1 MVGFRTC
8 FVKVF
13 LLLLLFLTTGSI
25 FAQCDDDQIVVVL
38 SLDGFRWDYSQK
50 TATPT
55 FNLMAKEGVKVES
68 LIPCFPSKTFPNHF
82 TMATG
87 LYPANH
93 GLVNNSFYDP
103 ALHESYAIVKKQARF
118 NPDFY
123 DGEPIWITAQKQGLH
138 TASFYWVGA
147 DVAIQNMHPDYWK
160 DYNGGIPLIQRID
173 TIIKW
178 LEMPETQ
185 RPRLIMAYYH
195 EPDGLG
201 HAYGPDDART
211 LNMVHEL
218 DSLTGILYKRI
229 KALPNAECINLIVL
243 SDHGMGNIT
252 SEQNIALS
260 DLIPE
265 SWNVRIEGGNPM
277 YNIYAEKPV
286 VDSVYD
292 RLKVVPH
299 MQVWKAGEVPAH
311 LNYRDNPRIGDIV
324 IVADSAWSITRFP
337 PKKSFTGG
345 THGYDTRNKEMHTIF
360 YAAGPAF
367 KQGYVQPS
375 FQNIHIYSLLAHLLG
390 IVPVETDGSLE
401 QVKGMLR
408 RDN

>member
-1 MVGFRTC
+1 MVIFRTC
-8 FVKVF
+8 FVKPF

-55 FNLMAKEGVKVES
+55 LNLVAKEGVSTES
-68 LIPCFPSKTFPNHF
+68 LIPCFPSKTFPNHY
-82 TMATG
+82 TIATG
-87 LYPANH
+87 LYPAHH

-103 ALHESYAIVKKQARF
+103 ALGESYAILNKEARF
-118 NPDFY
+118 NADFY
-123 DGEPIWITAQKQGLH
+123 KGEPIWITAQKQGLL
-138 TASFYWVGA
+138 TASYNWVGSE
-147 DVAIQNMHPDYWK
+147 VPIQDMCPDYWK
-160 DYNGGIPLIQRID
+160 DYDGGISLIQRID
-173 TIIKW
+173 TIINW
-178 LEMPETQ
+178 LEMPENL

-195 EPDGLG
+195 EPDGVG
-201 HAYGPDDART
+201 HTYGPDDART
-211 LNMVHEL
+211 LNRVHEL
-218 DSLTGILYKRI
+218 DSLTGILYNRI
-229 KALPNAECINLIVL
+229 KALPNANCINFIVL
-243 SDHGMGNIT
+243 SDHGMGNID
-252 SEQNIALS
+252 SERNIVLN

-277 YNIYAEKPV
+277 YNIYVKSPV
-286 VDSVYD
+286 VDSVYQ

-311 LNYRDNPRIGDIV
+311 LNYTGNPRIGDIV

-337 PKKSFTGG
+337 PKKAFTGG
-345 THGYDTRNKEMHTIF
+345 AHGYDPRNKEMHTIF

-367 KQGYVQPS
+367 KQGYVQPA
-375 FQNIHIYSLLAHLLG
+375 FQNIHIYPLLAYLLG
-390 IVPVETDGSLE
+390 IVPVKTDGDLE
-401 QVKGMLR
+401 QVEGMLR